1 MANWPRL
8 ILLSVVPLLV
18 AVANATHPI
27 IHSAVYDGIFRH
39 LDWWINLHLLNL
51 VGFPLVGFACYFLT
65 LGSYSPAAIVSR
77 IAGAIFIPLYAA
89 FDSLAGI
96 GTGTLVRQVSRLPP
110 NQSATFEPVI
120 AAYWNSETIMTL
132 AIIGSIAWTIATL
145 SAAVALTVRN
155 RRRWV
160 AAVSV
165 VAFFVSGWARTNLMS
180 PDGSNIAPAWWLV
193 LFGIGAAMFLVAKP
207 RTPALLL
214 ALAGVLF
221 GAAHTMPTGPLGLI
235 CFSGG
240 AAFAE
245 FSRSRE

>member
-8 ILLSVVPLLV
+8 ILLLVVPLLV

-65 LGSYSPAAIVSR
+65 QGSYSPAAIVSR
-77 IAGAIFIPLYAA
+77 IAGAIFIPFYAA

-96 GTGTLVRQVSRLPP
+96 GTGTLVRQVSRLSP

-120 AAYWNSETIMTL
+120 AAYWHSETIMTL

-180 PDGSNIAPAWWLV
+180 PDGSKIAPAWWFV
-193 LFGIGAAMFLVAKP
+193 LFGIGAVMFLVAKP
-207 RTPALLL
+207 RTPAVLL